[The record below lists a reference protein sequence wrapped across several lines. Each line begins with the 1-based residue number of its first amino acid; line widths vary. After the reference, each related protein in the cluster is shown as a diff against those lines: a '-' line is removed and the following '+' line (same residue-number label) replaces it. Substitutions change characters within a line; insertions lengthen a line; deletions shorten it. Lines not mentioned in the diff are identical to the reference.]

1 LKAGTRDQPADGG
14 QLPRGRWKERAM
26 FFLGLIII
34 IAVLMIVVVPRSRRK
49 L

>member
-1 LKAGTRDQPADGG
+1 
-14 QLPRGRWKERAM
+14 M

-34 IAVLMIVVVPRSRRK
+34 IAVLMIVVVPRIRRK